1 MPAIKKIR
9 IDLNTSPVLLDR
21 AFQIADGQIATCVI
35 KDLVAC
41 LQRLGIDDLAI
52 YCLAFRKL
60 KTSVA
65 LAVAQPFVEH
75 NLSSVIQDAVFKR
88 RSLFAIIRIRRWFP
102 FF

>member
-9 IDLNTSPVLLDR
+9 IDLNASPVLLDC

-41 LQRLGIDDLAI
+41 LQRLGIDDIAI

-60 KTSVA
+60 QTGVA
-65 LAVAQPFVEH
+65 LAVPQPFVEY
-75 NLSSVIQDAVFKR
+75 NLSFVIQDAVFKR